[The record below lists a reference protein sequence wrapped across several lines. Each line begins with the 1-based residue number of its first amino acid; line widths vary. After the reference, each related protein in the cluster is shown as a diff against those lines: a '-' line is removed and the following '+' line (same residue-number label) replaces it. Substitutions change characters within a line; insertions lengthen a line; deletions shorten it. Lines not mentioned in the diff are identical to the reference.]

1 MAHAPPDFKEK
12 TIRGACRALGLN
24 TPAPACIM
32 HLFHTMVT
40 ATREKPEKDRA
51 AELLRKA
58 GLRQTRQRRA
68 VLETVLHSGDHPNA
82 AVIYKRAVKRLP
94 GISLATVYNCL
105 EALAEKRI
113 VNQLNFDNGASRFC
127 PNLVEHVHLL
137 DDANNRV
144 LDVHLKP
151 GVCVEDV
158 FDLPAGVRVER
169 MEACLHGTIP
179 NKKP

>member
-1 MAHAPPDFKEK
+1 
-12 TIRGACRALGLN
+12 
-24 TPAPACIM
+24 
-32 HLFHTMVT
+32 MVT
-40 ATREKPEKDRA
+40 ATHDTTEKDLAGKLMR
-51 AELLRKA
+51 RA
-58 GLRQTRQRRA
+58 GLRLTRQRRA
-68 VLETVLHSGDHPNA
+68 VLETVLHSADHPNA
-82 AVIYKRAVKRLP
+82 AVIYKRAVKRMP

-169 MEACLHGTIP
+169 LEACLHGTIP